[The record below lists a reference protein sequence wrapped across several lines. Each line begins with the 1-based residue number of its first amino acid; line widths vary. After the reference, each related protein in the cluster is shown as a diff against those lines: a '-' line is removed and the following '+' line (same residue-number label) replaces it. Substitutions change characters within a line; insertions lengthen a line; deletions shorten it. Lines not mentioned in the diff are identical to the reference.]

1 MEASIFTN
9 NRYNLYTTMRV
20 PGIPAPR
27 YIALAE
33 RICEAN
39 GTTLTELNAAGRD
52 AWHATLRAYIAWR
65 CKQAGCPM
73 YRICKILQR
82 TSGTIQHMCNRAG
95 WYMEYNDSL
104 IMGIKQTTEQYEH
117 NEERFEGCDCIVSSG
132 CGGDDVEE
140 ARGTEWKY

>member
-1 MEASIFTN
+1 MMTIQQQIIKKIEEYKEELF
-9 NRYNLYTTMRV
+9 NLLFEMRV
-20 PGIPAPR
+20 QGIPAPK
-27 YIALAE
+27 YSALAE

-117 NEERFEGCDCIVSSG
+117 DNEERFERCDCIVSAG
-132 CGGDDVEE
+132 CG
-140 ARGTEWKY
+140 